1 MSSEV
6 GRSPLRG
13 KYVITIIA
21 AALIALF
28 GAFGVRMWRFAAAP
42 TVPSLI
48 EGLPE
53 SKTQADQ
60 QLFQS
65 RLAKRFHI
73 GSTEVDD
80 LIDELRDEGFTVD
93 ADNNTATYDRGADI
107 SDKCRRS
114 ANIRW
119 SRGEGDELATITGG
133 YSLHCPER

>member
-1 MSSEV
+1 MSSNAT
-6 GRSPLRG
+6 RSPLRG
-13 KYVITIIA
+13 FNLIIA

-28 GAFGVRMWRFAAAP
+28 AAFGVRMWRYFAASG
-42 TVPSLI
+42 VPSLL
-48 EGLPE
+48 EDLPPSRTE
-53 SKTQADQ
+53 ADQ

-65 RLAKRFHI
+65 RLAKHFHV

-80 LIDELRDEGFTVD
+80 LIDELREDGFTVD
-93 ADNNTATYDRGADI
+93 ADNDIATFERGAGI

>member
-1 MSSEV
+1 MSSNAT
-6 GRSPLRG
+6 RSPLRRFNL
-13 KYVITIIA
+13 IIA

-28 GAFGVRMWRFAAAP
+28 AAFGVRMWRFFAASG
-42 TVPSLI
+42 VPSLL
-48 EGLPE
+48 EDLPPSRTE
-53 SKTQADQ
+53 ADQ

-65 RLAKRFHI
+65 RLAKHFHV

-80 LIDELRDEGFTVD
+80 LIDELRDDGFTVD
-93 ADNNTATYDRGADI
+93 ADNDIATYERGAGI

>member
-1 MSSEV
+1 MSSDAD
-6 GRSPLRG
+6 RSPSRG
-13 KYVITIIA
+13 KNLTIIIG

-28 GAFGVRMWRFAAAP
+28 AAFGVRLWRFAAAP
-42 TVPSLI
+42 SVPSLL

-53 SKTQADQ
+53 SKTEADQ
-60 QLFQS
+60 RLFQS
-65 RLAKRFHI
+65 RLAKRFHV

-80 LIDELRDEGFTVD
+80 LIDELREDGFTVD
-93 ADNNTATYDRGADI
+93 ADTNIATYERGADI

>member
-1 MSSEV
+1 MSSDA
-6 GRSPLRG
+6 SHSLLRG
-13 KYVITIIA
+13 RNIVIA

-28 GAFGVRMWRFAAAP
+28 AAFGVRIWRFSAAGG
-42 TVPSLI
+42 VPVLL
-48 EGLPE
+48 EGLPQ
-53 SKTQADQ
+53 SKTEADQ
-60 QLFQS
+60 QLFQA
-65 RLAKRFHI
+65 RLAKRFHL

-80 LIDELRDEGFTVD
+80 LIDELRDDGFTVD
-93 ADNNTATYDRGADI
+93 ADKDIATYERGAGI

>member
-1 MSSEV
+1 MSSNAT
-6 GRSPLRG
+6 RSPLRG
-13 KYVITIIA
+13 FNLIIA

-28 GAFGVRMWRFAAAP
+28 AAFGVRMWRYFAASG
-42 TVPSLI
+42 VPSLL
-48 EGLPE
+48 EDLPPSRTE
-53 SKTQADQ
+53 ADQ

-65 RLAKRFHI
+65 RLAKHFHV

-80 LIDELRDEGFTVD
+80 LIDELREDGFTVD
-93 ADNNTATYDRGADI
+93 ADNDIATFERGAGI

-133 YSLHCPER
+133 SSLHCPER

>member
-1 MSSEV
+1 MNSDAGHSL
-6 GRSPLRG
+6 LRG
-13 KYVITIIA
+13 RNLLIA

-28 GAFGVRMWRFAAAP
+28 AAFGVRIWRFAMAGG
-42 TVPSLI
+42 VPALL

-53 SKTQADQ
+53 SKTEADQ
-60 QLFQS
+60 RLFQA
-65 RLAKRFHI
+65 RLAKRFHV

-80 LIDELRDEGFTVD
+80 LIDELRDDGFTVD
-93 ADNNTATYDRGADI
+93 ADNDIATFERGAGI

-133 YSLHCPER
+133 YSLHCPQH

>member
-1 MSSEV
+1 MSSKAT
-6 GRSPLRG
+6 GSPLRG
-13 KYVITIIA
+13 LNLVIA

-28 GAFGVRMWRFAAAP
+28 AAFGVRMWRFFAASG
-42 TVPSLI
+42 VPSLL
-48 EGLPE
+48 EDLPASRTE
-53 SKTQADQ
+53 ADQ

-65 RLAKRFHI
+65 RLAKRFHV

-80 LIDELRDEGFTVD
+80 LIDELRDDGFTVD
-93 ADNNTATYDRGADI
+93 ADKDIATYERGAGI

-133 YSLHCPER
+133 YSLHCPEH